1 MIRYNTNTNSYGATF
16 IEDEIDPEEADEGFE
31 KDLEEILDPEDD

>member
-1 MIRYNTNTNSYGATF
+1 MNRYKININHQSFSLT
-16 IEDEIDPEEADEGFE
+16 DEVFDPEESDEGFE